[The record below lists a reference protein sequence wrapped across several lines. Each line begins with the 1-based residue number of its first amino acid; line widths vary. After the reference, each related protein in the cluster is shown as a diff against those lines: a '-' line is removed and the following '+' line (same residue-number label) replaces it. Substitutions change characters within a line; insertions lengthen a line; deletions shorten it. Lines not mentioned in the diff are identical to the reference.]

1 LFLQDRSEGLLTLED
16 TVKLYI
22 IHHYQGGQHQGEDWD
37 SLTTLGYYTQEV
49 NARKAIAELLETSFF
64 DYDAVPGNTDCWDK
78 HEDYDSKYVSG
89 FTDSTLILDT
99 EETED

>member
-22 IHHYQGGQHQGEDWD
+22 IQHYQGGQHQGEDWD
-37 SLTTLGYYTQEV
+37 SLTTLGYYTQEA

-64 DYDAVPGNTDCWDK
+64 DYEAVPGDTDCWDNN
-78 HEDYDSKYVSG
+78 ESYNSDYVSG
-89 FTDSTLILDT
+89 FTESTLTLEI